1 MRIKSKSFLMLV
13 KVCSYFR
20 EGAKA
25 TLLLLFGTINTT
37 EVILHPVSDG
47 IEVNYSLYNSIFVLS
62 HHTVRAPTYV
72 KAEDRSINH
81 LQ

>member
-1 MRIKSKSFLMLV
+1 MRIKSKSFLMLA
-13 KVCSYFR
+13 KVYSYFR

-47 IEVNYSLYNSIFVLS
+47 IEVNYFLHNSIFILII
-62 HHTVRAPTYV
+62 RY
-72 KAEDRSINH
+72 EH
-81 LQ
+81 LLM